1 MKGVIEKY
9 LKIIA
14 FKKRNDSLLKRTSNT
29 ILESSQLKCSNFH
42 QVFSSFINRIME
54 TFVIFLEIWKL
65 FQLSVMLLTT
75 DIYFGFSL
83 SYFWRNIFFTKL
95 EIYMLLLQMRM
106 VTLETSIR
114 CKRQNPRSPFFLK
127 LLT

>member
-1 MKGVIEKY
+1 MKDFIEKY

-14 FKKRNDSLLKRTSNT
+14 FKKGNDSVLKRTSNT
-29 ILESSQLKCSNFH
+29 IPESSQLKCSHFH
-42 QVFSSFINRIME
+42 HVFSSFINRIME

-83 SYFWRNIFFTKL
+83 
-95 EIYMLLLQMRM
+95 
-106 VTLETSIR
+106 
-114 CKRQNPRSPFFLK
+114 
-127 LLT
+127 